1 MATAAVTETKTML
14 TLPGDAVRQIQ
25 WRFADRFDLQMLVQS
40 ARGVA
45 RGTVAHMVAGGER
58 NSHEWTPA
66 KNEMLEAFDRAG
78 ITAVFMEPEEGG
90 FIVGP
95 KNLALSLAAFELA
108 WVDGGAATASL
119 AGFLALSPIHER
131 GTPEQANHYM
141 SLSAPPQPGEVR
153 KPWRGAFVLT
163 EPIPYVG
170 VDTGMLNGKVR
181 VAEWKDG
188 KEPWLQVDKRGR
200 FITNIAFANFVTA
213 AVNSDDS
220 QIKGSCVVILEETDE
235 GTFDHGTPTKKLVH
249 QLSSTGD
256 PIFNLKVPAS
266 RIVGGYTVKEGVI
279 IPNYNHSEIIEA
291 VFRRT
296 RVTVGLMTAAK
307 LLSAVEPVIRYQ
319 RERFRGAEGTKP
331 GTVRFEQ
338 GIQQREDALHRLVEV
353 WATGEAAA
361 SLGFATARLFDL
373 LDPIEKQKTAIL
385 LKQGIQGGRSEL
397 KALRESEQRAI
408 ELLAL
413 KAQDS
418 NTPRR
423 VELEAD
429 PLVDFVLKDAE
440 ANVLCPATKLWN
452 TGHGANLMRE
462 AVSLM
467 GGYGI
472 TEDCPGFLACKWM
485 DAQLEATYEGPE
497 AVQRRQLTV
506 TMTSEVFLAQFR
518 AWTVEMRKIASTR
531 PGTGACTLAS
541 AMQMWQW
548 TLNHLQKATDPSG
561 NKLYH
566 GQRQGVTFPLA
577 DALCWL
583 LASRCQILD
592 VLELEARG
600 ADDPVASE
608 GLPGTVQFLSDLCH
622 TQAAQAAGEVSRI
635 CAELVFGYNQHPS
648 WDEQEHRSCFLA
660 SELEEYEET
669 MPGITAMA
677 VDVLAVDGSHPQKA
691 GPCAGCAGSSE
702 FLRLQNKLTTCLS
715 GSRLAKD
722 RAAETV
728 SKVMIPEALDYPA

>member
-1 MATAAVTETKTML
+1 MATSALSDTKIML
-14 TLPGDAVRQIQ
+14 TLPGDAVRQIL

-45 RGTVAHMVAGGER
+45 RGAVARLVASGER
-58 NSHEWTPA
+58 NTHEWTPA

-78 ITAVFMEPEEGG
+78 LTAIFMEPEEGG
-90 FIVGP
+90 FIFGP
-95 KNLALSLAAFELA
+95 KNLALSLSAFELA

-131 GTPEQANHYM
+131 GTAEQANHYM
-141 SLSAPPQPGEVR
+141 SLSAPPQPGEDR
-153 KPWRGAFVLT
+153 LPWRGAFVLT

-170 VDTGMLNGKVR
+170 VDTGMLGGKLR

-188 KEPWLQVDKRGR
+188 QEPWLQVDKRGR

-213 AVNSDDS
+213 AVNSDDPR
-220 QIKGSCVVILEETDE
+220 IKGSCVVILEDTDE
-235 GTFDHGTPTKKLVH
+235 GIFDHGTPTKKLVH

-266 RIVGGYTVKEGVI
+266 RIVGGYTVKHGVI
-279 IPNYNHSEIIEA
+279 VPNYNHSEIIEA

-319 RERFRGAEGTKP
+319 RERFRGAEGARP
-331 GTVRFEQ
+331 GSIRYEQ
-338 GIQQREDALHRLVEV
+338 GIQQREDALHRLVDV
-353 WATGEAAA
+353 WATGEAAS
-361 SLGFATARLFDL
+361 SLGFATARLFDE
-373 LDPIEKQKTAIL
+373 LDPIEKQKTAL
-385 LKQGIQGGRSEL
+385 LKERGIQGGRAEL
-397 KALRESEQRAI
+397 KALKESEQRAI
-408 ELLAL
+408 EFVSL
-413 KAQDS
+413 DPS
-418 NTPRR
+418 DPRR
-423 VELEAD
+423 PELEAD
-429 PLVDFVLKDAE
+429 PLVQFVLRDAE

-472 TEDCPGFLACKWM
+472 TEDCPGFLANKWM

-506 TMTSEVFLAQFR
+506 TMASEVFLAQFR
-518 AWTVEMRKIASTR
+518 AWTAEMRRIASDR

-548 TLNHLQKATDPSG
+548 TLGHLQKSTDPAG
-561 NKLYH
+561 GKLYH
-566 GQRQGVTFPLA
+566 GQRQGVTFQLA

-592 VLELEARG
+592 VLELEQRG
-600 ADDPVASE
+600 PADPVASE
-608 GLPGTVQFLSDLCH
+608 GLDGTVQFLSDLCH

-635 CAELVFGYNQHPS
+635 CSELVFGYNHHPS
-648 WDEQEHRSCFLA
+648 WNEEGHANCFLS

-669 MPGITAMA
+669 MPGISAMA
-677 VDVLAVDGSHPQKA
+677 VDVLAADGTHPQKA
-691 GPCAGCAGSSE
+691 GPCADCAGSSE